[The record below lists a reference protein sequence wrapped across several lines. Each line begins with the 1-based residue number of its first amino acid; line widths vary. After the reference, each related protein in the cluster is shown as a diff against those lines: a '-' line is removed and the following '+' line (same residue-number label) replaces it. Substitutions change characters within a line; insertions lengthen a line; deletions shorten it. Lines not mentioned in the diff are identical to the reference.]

1 MVYITQDLI
10 LRIKQFLESSI
21 GSKLSNINLK
31 VQGDIRTIVIK
42 WNNRS
47 VDLMKASMDIIPLP
61 FPENTIQVAVV

>member
-10 LRIKQFLESSI
+10 LRIQQFFESSI
-21 GSKLSNINLK
+21 ESKLSKINLK

-47 VDLMKASMDIIPLP
+47 ADLMKASMDIITLP
-61 FPENTIQVAVV
+61 FPENTI